1 MCEANDVKG
10 SFRLRVDDAETGKGK
25 VAYVPNPKFPPH
37 DPDRSND
44 SAAIAVHATR

>member
-1 MCEANDVKG
+1 MCEANDIKG
-10 SFRLRVDDAETGKGK
+10 SFRLRVDDAKTGKGK
-25 VAYVPNPKFPPH
+25 VAYVPNPKFSPH